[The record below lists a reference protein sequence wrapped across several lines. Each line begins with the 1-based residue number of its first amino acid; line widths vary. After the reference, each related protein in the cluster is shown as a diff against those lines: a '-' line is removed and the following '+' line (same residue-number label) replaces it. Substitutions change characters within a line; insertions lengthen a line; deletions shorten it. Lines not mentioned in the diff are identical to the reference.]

1 MNRNISDIRK
11 IKGMACPCKRETM
24 GTELLRRNVILQL
37 EESTYR
43 RERKL
48 RYNPEDP
55 KEEGAREKQLL
66 F

>member
-1 MNRNISDIRK
+1 
-11 IKGMACPCKRETM
+11 MACPCKRETM